1 MELQEVL
8 AELAIRDRLRRGRI
22 RYGRRTGPLV
32 LQIEGG
38 EAETRAW
45 LEEFHRSY
53 SGVAPVNEPADV
65 PAAPKQ
71 VADELLDIAQGCGYD
86 GRPAYH
92 LPIVFPRFAV
102 AYTVLVAWEP
112 DESRRTRAD
121 LNAELEERVKQAIGE
136 ARRDVL
142 RRVRQRFGG
151 LTRDPYVE
159 QQLGGLVGFVL
170 RVAGACRFPHFR
182 TVRWYRTKGFGTRP
196 LRTTRVLI
204 RELAT
209 WRKKEAHEQ
218 ELLLVDAML
227 ADIDAHYGLFRRLN
241 RARRPVVLLPAV
253 DRVPARRVIRDT
265 LLAAYDG
272 KSRGL
277 RVHPV
282 VIATSA
288 PGGAPPPRGDNEP
301 VAAGAL
307 AEAVPALFAR
317 RREVAE
323 ERSRDR
329 DVPLPSRLL
338 RVTLGAGAPARKQRV
353 GRVGPVTAATVALA
367 GAGLLGYAAFV
378 VSGPESCGEGL
389 ELIGAECVG
398 VSDGTDV
405 FMPAVKGMREVF
417 GRIEAEN
424 ERIATAEHA
433 TVALM
438 IPMESGIPAVREQ
451 ILSEVQ
457 GAYLAQLRVNG
468 PESAKPPIR
477 LVLANPGNGYAHW
490 RAAVDKLVT
499 REPRLRVV
507 AGFNL
512 SLGDTRAAMA
522 HLAQQGIPVVA
533 GLVTSG
539 DFANPESQN
548 RAADPFPGL
557 TRVVSTARQQA
568 DALLRADPALAG
580 AGTALVAD
588 TRPGDNYNASLRQA
602 FTEARK
608 GRTGSGVQDMTFAS
622 PGLEEAGIT
631 PNKFADFALNLCQ
644 SNARFVYFAGRAFH
658 LKLFIKTLAGT
669 YCAGKKSYTVI
680 TGSDATTLASR
691 LSDAERALLRG
702 DPGVGR
708 PAVSVE
714 YAAPAHPDAW
724 TAQGPDVPRYLAE
737 PRQAMLE
744 LRESAAAL
752 GNVDL
757 TDGRAIVTHDVILT
771 AARELAKAVALYG
784 TELPTT
790 DQIKDGLPS
799 LHAAY
804 RIQGASGWICLTN
817 AGNPYNKA
825 LPVVRLDA
833 ATGRPHLKTVAWP
846 LGTPPEN
853 NCVVPQTTP

>member
-1 MELQEVL
+1 M
-8 AELAIRDRLRRGRI
+8 
-22 RYGRRTGPLV
+22 
-32 LQIEGG
+32 
-38 EAETRAW
+38 
-45 LEEFHRSY
+45 
-53 SGVAPVNEPADV
+53 
-65 PAAPKQ
+65 
-71 VADELLDIAQGCGYD
+71 
-86 GRPAYH
+86 
-92 LPIVFPRFAV
+92 
-102 AYTVLVAWEP
+102 LVAWEP
-112 DESRRTRAD
+112 DESRRTKAD

-170 RVAGACRFPHFR
+170 RVAGAFRFPHFR

-301 VAAGAL
+301 VAADAL

-353 GRVGPVTAATVALA
+353 GRTGPVTAATVALA
-367 GAGLLGYAAFV
+367 GAALLGYGAFV

-602 FTEARK
+602 FTEARR

-644 SNARFVYFAGRAFH
+644 CNARFVYFAGRAFH

-691 LSDAERALLRG
+691 LSDAERVLLRG